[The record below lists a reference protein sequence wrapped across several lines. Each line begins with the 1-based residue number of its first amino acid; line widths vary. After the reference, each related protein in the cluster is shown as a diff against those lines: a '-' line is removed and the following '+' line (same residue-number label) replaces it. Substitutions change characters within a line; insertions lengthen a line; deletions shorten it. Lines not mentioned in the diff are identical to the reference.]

1 VADVTSIASTLAP
14 QKLDQR
20 LPNRNT
26 GDELDVLSQTI
37 NRLLDRIAAH
47 LQQRHDLLANS
58 AHELR
63 SPLAAIRSS
72 VEVALNERRSAA
84 EHEELLLDIM
94 GQCEGLEALVN
105 QLLLLAETEAAES
118 RERSEQVSW
127 SDVVKSSV
135 EIFSAAAEVA
145 DVHLSAQVQPGV
157 HIDGNRQYLRQ
168 VINNL
173 LDNAIKYTPAGGSVL
188 VQLKANG
195 MHESELRVEDTGVGI
210 AAEDLPRVFE
220 RFYRGDKA
228 RRREH
233 GARGTGLGL
242 SICQSVIEAHGG
254 KISIQSRPNGG
265 TAVMVVL
272 PSAANG

>member
-1 VADVTSIASTLAP
+1 
-14 QKLDQR
+14 
-20 LPNRNT
+20 
-26 GDELDVLSQTI
+26 
-37 NRLLDRIAAH
+37 
-47 LQQRHDLLANS
+47 
-58 AHELR
+58 
-63 SPLAAIRSS
+63 
-72 VEVALNERRSAA
+72 LNERRSAA

-118 RERSEQVSW
+118 REGSEQVSW
-127 SDVVKSSV
+127 SEIVKSSV

-145 DVHLSAQVQPGV
+145 DLQLSAHVEPGIL
-157 HIDGNRQYLRQ
+157 IDGNRQHLRQ

-173 LDNAIKYTPAGGSVL
+173 LDNAIKYTPAGGKVNVQLSADGLHESVL
-188 VQLKANG
+188 
-195 MHESELRVEDTGVGI
+195 RVDDTGAGI

-242 SICQSVIEAHGG
+242 SICRSVVEAHGG
-254 KISIQSRPNGG
+254 KIAIQSQPNGG
-265 TAVMVVL
+265 TTVTVVL
-272 PSAANG
+272 PGKSDG